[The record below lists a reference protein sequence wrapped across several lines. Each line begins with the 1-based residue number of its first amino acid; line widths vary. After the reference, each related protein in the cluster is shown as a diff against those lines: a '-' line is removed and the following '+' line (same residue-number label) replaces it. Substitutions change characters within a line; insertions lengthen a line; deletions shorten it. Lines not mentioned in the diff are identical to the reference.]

1 MLVGTVRV
9 EVYIPGA
16 TSLKDKRQVVKGM
29 IQKVQHRL
37 NVSIAQ
43 LDGADLWQRA
53 TIGIAMVGASREHV
67 ERQLQLVLNF
77 LDAEPRWS
85 VTQVEIDWC

>member
-1 MLVGTVRV
+1 MLVGTLRV

-29 IQKVQHRL
+29 IQKVQHRF

-53 TIGIAMVGASREHV
+53 TIGIAMVGAAAACEW
-67 ERQLQLVLNF
+67 QLQLVLNF